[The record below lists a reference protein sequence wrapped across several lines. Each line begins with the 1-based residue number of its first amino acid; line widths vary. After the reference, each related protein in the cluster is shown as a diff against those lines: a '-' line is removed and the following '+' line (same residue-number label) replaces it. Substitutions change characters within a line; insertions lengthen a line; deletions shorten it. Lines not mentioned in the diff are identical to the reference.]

1 MEALIHTPSSV
12 MVRPSHLR
20 RPLPPHLSRRQGD
33 GTPAPYVP
41 LTERGGDS
49 TSSLQWRGG
58 SHHPWSQTPAIAFF
72 FLIFF
77 ASLELFL
84 LYFENTSLFVFF
96 RNTFQ
101 FTRQIFFYG
110 LQGQP
115 LHRKHFTIFTFSKN
129 SFHNLTFLSGN
140 VKFIVRGD
148 MNQTTF
154 GLDV

>member
-1 MEALIHTPSSV
+1 MG
-12 MVRPSHLR
+12 R
-20 RPLPPHLSRRQGD
+20 LPPMCPSQRGV
-33 GTPAPYVP
+33 GTPPPPSNEGVAATTLGVK
-41 LTERGGDS
+41 
-49 TSSLQWRGG
+49 LQ
-58 SHHPWSQTPAIAFF
+58 QLLF